1 MKEKCKNLSLV
12 ISNKERRKMKDKKI
26 NWGEFSSKYSLE
38 GLNEGLKVTK
48 DLEELGDWVHSYWLK
63 ALADLWE
70 ALDNGAMVEGG
81 YTEEKRQSHKL
92 MMVDYKDLTRED
104 QLKDIYT
111 IKDLL
116 TAEAW
121 EGLGGEAYED
131 EFSFYN
137 IGW

>member
-1 MKEKCKNLSLV
+1 
-12 ISNKERRKMKDKKI
+12 MKDNKI

-38 GLNEGLKVTK
+38 GLNKGLKVTK

-70 ALDNGAMVEGG
+70 ALDNGSMVEGG
-81 YTEEKRQSHKL
+81 YTEEKRESHRL
-92 MMVDYKDLTRED
+92 MMVEYKDLTRED
-104 QLKDIYT
+104 QLKDIYV

-121 EGLGGEAYED
+121 ERLGGEAYED